1 MRIVMIGTGYVGLV
15 SGVCLADFGH
25 EVICVDNDGAKIEM
39 LNSGEVPI
47 FEPNLKSLINK
58 NVNASRLKFTTD
70 LKESMRGA
78 NVVFIAVGTP
88 SRRGDGHADL
98 SYVYAATN
106 EISKNISKFT
116 VIATKS
122 TVPVGTGDEIEKI
135 LSKNHSKDKFSVVS
149 NPEFL
154 REGAAI
160 KDFMHPDRVVVGAS
174 NKDSIK
180 VMKALYSPFTVSSN
194 RFISMDIRSAEMTKY
209 AANAMLA
216 TKISFI
222 NEISNI
228 CEKVGADVNQVR
240 NGIGSDSR
248 IGYKFIYPGCGY
260 GGSCFPKDVK
270 ALINIANKNDYYP
283 NLISAVEKVNDLQKD
298 VLFAKVVKNFGKE
311 LSGKKFTIWGL
322 SFKPE
327 TDEDQSEWD
336 AAKAI
341 KAHMLAQRKR

>member
-1 MRIVMIGTGYVGLV
+1 MKIVMIGTGYVGLV

-25 EVICVDNDGAKIEM
+25 EVICVDNDNAKIEM

-135 LSKNHSKDKFSVVS
+135 LSKNHSK
-149 NPEFL
+149 
-154 REGAAI
+154 R
-160 KDFMHPDRVVVGAS
+160 
-174 NKDSIK
+174 
-180 VMKALYSPFTVSSN
+180 
-194 RFISMDIRSAEMTKY
+194 
-209 AANAMLA
+209 
-216 TKISFI
+216 
-222 NEISNI
+222 
-228 CEKVGADVNQVR
+228 
-240 NGIGSDSR
+240 
-248 IGYKFIYPGCGY
+248 
-260 GGSCFPKDVK
+260 
-270 ALINIANKNDYYP
+270 
-283 NLISAVEKVNDLQKD
+283 
-298 VLFAKVVKNFGKE
+298 
-311 LSGKKFTIWGL
+311 
-322 SFKPE
+322 
-327 TDEDQSEWD
+327 
-336 AAKAI
+336 
-341 KAHMLAQRKR
+341 